1 MNHGVTR
8 VVGGRPERSAEAKQ
22 KEQKDIESYKK
33 LIDEVNEGITAQEYT
48 PALLQKTSSLLQRN
62 PEYYTIWNH
71 RRRIYEHEFSDLDD
85 QVSSN
90 TVSAETRNSNILDI
104 IHLDLQFIFPLQL
117 TYPKCYWLWNHRL
130 WLLNSATTLLPISI
144 STALWT
150 DELTLVSK
158 MLSRDSR
165 NFHGWGYRRTVIH
178 NLESL
183 TKTSM
188 AGSEF
193 EYTTKMIQTNLSNF
207 SAWHNRTQLIVRLLN
222 EGNAGDEERKKMLD
236 DELALI
242 HKALFDPYDQ
252 SLWFYHQALMACFD
266 PQTARKTMAPDLSE
280 EERLQ
285 YIKQEREFVEEVLE
299 DARDCKWVYQSL
311 IECAVL
317 VGKCTGQGIAE
328 ENKESIRGWLAELK
342 KLDPL
347 RKGRWTDMER
357 QLAERRRED

>member
-1 MNHGVTR
+1 
-8 VVGGRPERSAEAKQ
+8 
-22 KEQKDIESYKK
+22 
-33 LIDEVNEGITAQEYT
+33 
-48 PALLQKTSSLLQRN
+48 
-62 PEYYTIWNH
+62 
-71 RRRIYEHEFSDLDD
+71 
-85 QVSSN
+85 
-90 TVSAETRNSNILDI
+90 
-104 IHLDLQFIFPLQL
+104 
-117 TYPKCYWLWNHRL
+117 
-130 WLLNSATTLLPISI
+130 
-144 STALWT
+144 
-150 DELTLVSK
+150 
-158 MLSRDSR
+158 
-165 NFHGWGYRRTVIH
+165 
-178 NLESL
+178 
-183 TKTSM
+183 
-188 AGSEF
+188 
-193 EYTTKMIQTNLSNF
+193 
-207 SAWHNRTQLIVRLLN
+207 
-222 EGNAGDEERKKMLD
+222 MLD